1 MTPQQVTARL
11 QDVLRE
17 PLRRGASAPRRLT
30 ELRPLLPFAPTHP
43 ELLRALLAC
52 KSAPYDEEAI
62 RWWQRLADVAG
73 GRPGWQPPE
82 TGGWDEWDQR
92 LLQRLADGAYD
103 KATDAE
109 LRFDGLAPVVG
120 SFAAELRWPTEATN
134 AMREA
139 YRRLLTR
146 CGCGTFV
153 EIANELTAPWNLNDN
168 ALGRVR
174 RSALLEMFAEVAPH
188 VEDARF
194 FCGTQTFLYEVWL
207 VDQQCV
213 VRDHTENVDE
223 DREDIASAILEQVP
237 ADEALRQYA
246 IVACQTTVHTELEAL
261 SARRQDAS
269 VERTKAKIAQCVEL
283 GGNVEPMLASFET
296 VRALVQ

>member
-1 MTPQQVTARL
+1 MQSVRQAFELHRARLMTPQQVTARL
-11 QDVLRE
+11 QEVLRE
-17 PLRRGASAPRRLT
+17 PLRGASAHLHRRLA

-73 GRPGWQPPE
+73 GRPGWQPPK
-82 TGGWDEWDQR
+82 TGGWDDWDGR
-92 LLQRLADGAYD
+92 LLQRLADGEYD

-120 SFAAELRWPTEATN
+120 LFAAELRWPEAVTA

-146 CGCGTFV
+146 CGCDGMFV
-153 EIANELTAPWNLNDN
+153 EMSNELTAPWNLNEN

-174 RSALLEMFAEVAPH
+174 RSALLEMFAEVAPY

-213 VRDHTENVDE
+213 VRDHTERVDE
-223 DREDIASAILEQVP
+223 DREDVASAILEQVP
-237 ADEALRQYA
+237 TDEALRQYA
-246 IVACQTTVHTELEAL
+246 IAACQTTVRVELEAL
-261 SARRQDAS
+261 
-269 VERTKAKIAQCVEL
+269 
-283 GGNVEPMLASFET
+283 
-296 VRALVQ
+296 